1 MSYSFTTDL
10 FGLTV
15 EVTGEFTPEEK
26 QTFDYQG
33 CSSDFEIE
41 AIEHKGEQLEID
53 SLPDEELS
61 EIVSAAF
68 ESASNEAQNN
78 ADERASELAAERIAG
93 F

>member
-26 QTFDYQG
+26 QTFDYPG
-33 CSSDFEIE
+33 CE
-41 AIEHKGEQLEID
+41 AEFHIQEIEHKGEQLEID
-53 SLPDEELS
+53 SLPDSELR
-61 EIVSAAF
+61 EIASTAF
-68 ESASNEAQNN
+68 EKAANDAQDN
-78 ADERASELAAERIAG
+78 ADEWASELAADRSAS